1 MAEQLLDPEIMKRLE
16 QLTMVSRK
24 ISTGRLKGERR
35 SRRRGSSND
44 FADFRNYVPGD
55 DLRFLDWKIYGRL
68 ERLFL
73 KHLHS
78 TPSRYY
84 LKLRLDRA
92 RRLLK
97 QTSRSIVEITSMCGF
112 VSTTHF
118 SRCYRK
124 YMGVSPK
131 SDRAQ
136 GVPEVYQIFE
146 SDLPPEGAELAS

>member
-1 MAEQLLDPEIMKRLE
+1 MLPLYQVYCHPILIYFQATIA
-16 QLTMVSRK
+16 LTRC
-24 ISTGRLKGERR
+24 RQ
-35 SRRRGSSND
+35 
-44 FADFRNYVPGD
+44 
-55 DLRFLDWKIYGRL
+55 L

-78 TPSRYY
+78 PPSRYY

-131 SDRAQ
+131 GDRTQ

-146 SDLPPEGAELAS
+146 SELPPEGAELAN